1 MAKIRVN
8 FHMGRLLGGGIETS
22 LLTYLTNF
30 DSDRYD
36 VSLTVGW
43 KMAELDRFTKLIPL
57 GIKVRYLVS
66 NKFLNSLK
74 IKKIKNGKLNVIEK
88 IIENLVLVPLGRL
101 IYIRNFKKNIS
112 NYDII
117 LDFGLSLPL
126 ECLNVDVPIITFLH
140 FDLHTYLLGKLNNT
154 KRMLYK
160 FNKFAAVVTLNE
172 KMLFDCQT
180 VYPEL
185 VQKFHKIYNLFD
197 ESLIKSKAG
206 ELIDLDFGNYIVS
219 VGRIQEDQK
228 DFTTLINAFKILKI
242 DKQYT
247 GKLVIVGDGHDR
259 ERLEKFVQKLE
270 LNNDIVFVGQQSNPY
285 KFMKNAEAFI
295 FSSKS
300 EGFGNVLVEAM
311 IVGVPIV
318 ATDCPVGP
326 REILQDGSCG
336 KLVTVGDVNMMANS
350 IHELLVDS
358 NKKNNLITNA
368 NKRVKDFTVKDNI
381 NQFYSLIN
389 NIINER

>member
-172 KMLFDCQT
+172 KMLFDCQSSF
-180 VYPEL
+180 PL
-185 VQKFHKIYNLFD
+185 QSHKFHKIYNLFD
-197 ESLIKSKAG
+197 DHAIEKMSYDVVDIPEHK
-206 ELIDLDFGNYIVS
+206 YIVTVS
-219 VGRIQEDQK
+219 RVNKPK
-228 DFTTLINAFKILKI
+228 DFVTVINAFKILKL
-242 DKQYT
+242 DKNYT

-259 ERLEKFVQKLE
+259 GWLEKFVQKLDI
-270 LNNDIVFVGQQSNPY
+270 NNDIVFVGQQSNPY

-350 IHELLVDS
+350 IYELLVDS